1 MIFAARVLDLA
12 HRTELTAVWLDDVG
26 CFCAVKKRRSPVKR
40 SETNRIA
47 ASRGPV
53 LPKIPTRIERPGW
66 TQMTTLDLNLHPNSQ
81 GKKKTGAES
90 EQHMSKSPDSQTLSR
105 ELFSSVLLH
114 SLIGTKS
121 CRDDVPSGTII
132 QVKHCAR

>member
-26 CFCAVKKRRSPVKR
+26 CFCVVKKRRSPVKR
-40 SETNRIA
+40 SETSRIA

-66 TQMTTLDLNLHPNSQ
+66 IQMTTLDSNLHPNSQ
-81 GKKKTGAES
+81 GKKTGAES
-90 EQHMSKSPDSQTLSR
+90 EQR
-105 ELFSSVLLH
+105 N
-114 SLIGTKS
+114 
-121 CRDDVPSGTII
+121 
-132 QVKHCAR
+132 